1 MKLLNRNDLIYV
13 SDEICSEPPESRWL
27 KQISDAKQ
35 KPKFRFLKHY
45 SSVLTAVNGCE
56 FLITE
61 IITPYG
67 DELQEYELIEHLNNN
82 YPEKTFDLYSSLNVS
97 THDTNA
103 GTHHR
108 MLVVIN
114 GAEKSAP
121 LAFQDMSVPVDMF
134 VLGLGEQQSKLGNDT
149 TISVVKF
156 DNSLLFVVYTGGM
169 ISYLIKEPFISLEH
183 CKERLDR
190 FITFL
195 KADTFHK
202 SHAPWKV
209 MVFQEVLSEL
219 TCEQAEIERPF
230 QKNISDLIIDGLHL
244 FATTEFAQ
252 QLNVLSESD
261 KQSSKNS
268 RNVLNMVAGVQWAV
282 IVAVLCVGALFYF
295 NSKLVDEKNQLQKQ
309 ADVYTSYVS
318 QLDST
323 QQKAKA
329 LLKEVTRKKSQSLQK
344 VSWSGVLNEL
354 AALLPKGSTIKS
366 VRAATKNETKTFRF
380 GLEVPSWDALTQFE
394 QKAKSNIRF
403 DSIELSGKKKT
414 KKGSVSTVV
423 ILGVK

>member
-1 MKLLNRNDLIYV
+1 M
-13 SDEICSEPPESRWL
+13 
-27 KQISDAKQ
+27 
-35 KPKFRFLKHY
+35 
-45 SSVLTAVNGCE
+45 NGCE

-61 IITPYG
+61 IVTPYG
-67 DELQEYELIEHLNNN
+67 DELQEFELIEHLNNN

-134 VLGLGEQQSKLGNDT
+134 VLGLGEQQSRLGNDT
-149 TISVVKF
+149 TVSVVKF
-156 DNSLLFVVYTGGM
+156 DNALLFVVYTGGM

-195 KADTFHK
+195 KNDAFHK
-202 SHAPWKV
+202 NHAPWKV
-209 MVFQEVLSEL
+209 MVFQDALSDL
-219 TCEQAEIERPF
+219 TCEQTEIERPF
-230 QKNISDLIIDGLHL
+230 QKNISELIIDGLHL

-252 QLNVLSESD
+252 QLNVLSDSD
-261 KQSSKNS
+261 KESSKNS
-268 RNVLNMVAGVQWAV
+268 RNVLNLIAGAQWAV
-282 IVAVLCVGALFYF
+282 IVAVLCIGALFYF
-295 NSKLVDEKNQLQKQ
+295 NSKLIDEKNQLQKQ
-309 ADVYTSYVS
+309 ADVYTAYVS

-329 LLKEVTRKKSQSLQK
+329 LLHQVTRKKSQSLQK
-344 VSWSGVLNEL
+344 ITWSSVLNEL

-366 VRAATKNETKTFRF
+366 VRSTAKIEKKTIRF
-380 GLEVPSWDALTQFE
+380 GLNVSSWDALTLFE
-394 QKAKSNIRF
+394 QKVKSNALF
-403 DSIELSGKKKT
+403 NSIELSGKKKT

-423 ILGVK
+423 TLGVK